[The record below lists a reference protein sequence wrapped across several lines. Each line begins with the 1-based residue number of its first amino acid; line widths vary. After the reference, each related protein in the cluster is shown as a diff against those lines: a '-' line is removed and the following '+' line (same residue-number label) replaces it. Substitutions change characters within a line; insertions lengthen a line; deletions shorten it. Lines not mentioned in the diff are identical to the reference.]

1 MSVFDHIIGMVEP
14 GSTVLD
20 LGCDDGTLL
29 KRLALEKQVIGRGVD
44 IDDRSIQECIRKGI
58 SVFHGDLD
66 EGLKDHPSGSYD
78 YVILSRTLQQVRDP
92 AHLLEEMI
100 RVGRQGIVNYP
111 NFAYLL
117 NRLQLGLGGRMP
129 VNRNIPYSWYNTP
142 NIHFFTHR
150 DFREL
155 CREKQIRIIREL
167 FLHRGKPA
175 PPVLPNLLATDVCC
189 LIAGTDRSGTE

>member
-1 MSVFDHIIGMVEP
+1 MSVFDHIIAMVEP

-29 KRLALEKQVIGRGVD
+29 KRLAQEKQVIGRGVD

-78 YVILSRTLQQVRDP
+78 YVILSRTLQQVRNP
-92 AHLLEEMI
+92 AHLLEEII
-100 RVGRQGIVNYP
+100 RVGRRGIVNYP

-117 NRLQLGLGGRMP
+117 NRFQLGLGGRMP
-129 VNRNIPYSWYNTP
+129 VNRNIPYSWHNTP
-142 NIHFFTHR
+142 NIHFFTHK

-155 CREKQIRIIREL
+155 CREKHIRITKEL
-167 FLHRGKPA
+167 FLHRKNPI
-175 PPVLPNLLATDVCC
+175 PPLWPNLLATDVCC
-189 LIAGTDRSGTE
+189 LIQR